1 MKRRNNQNPSVVE
14 IKSHHNQKIS
24 LFIPMSMEEDRNNR
38 LILVN
43 RQSQEEINLPVYFK
57 EVNANTRLLY
67 AVLDYKDQ
75 KDKLLE
81 GEFWDL
87 YLQNSK
93 GTQRVIGED
102 NTIEY
107 ERINEGETTF
117 HAYITKKGNISFK
130 HSKVELFAGVNK
142 VEFQNNRVLLVE
154 GRIEK
159 VDLKKVQEKYLSIT
173 DVSNSENRFPLEII
187 ERPKQQ
193 LDNFQALVELN
204 EGYTELLPNS
214 LKFTLGVELTE
225 DDSVLVKESPRLKYH
240 GTRDFEDIYRFNNED
255 TKLKLTIKPT
265 KKKKYLSVKI
275 LEDNPLKETAEKLE
289 LKVVKMRRGKRA
301 LKLYK
306 QIFNIASLLPKK
318 KNLVVFESFHG
329 KQYSDSPR
337 AVYEYMKVNEP
348 EYQLIW
354 SADRR
359 YYSELKSK
367 GLPVVRRFSVKWL
380 MVMTRAKY
388 WVTNTRI
395 PNWIPKPKGTEY
407 LQTWHGTPLKRLAV
421 DMEEVHMPGTNTFKY
436 KSNFIK
442 ETAKWDYLVA
452 PNQYSSEIF
461 ERAFLFNGEMI
472 ESGYPR
478 NDYLIQEDNQETID
492 GLKESLN
499 IPTDKKVIL
508 YAPTWRD
515 NQFYQ
520 KGKYKFDLSLN
531 LDRMRKELGEEY
543 VVVLRMHYL
552 IAENFDLGPYEG
564 FAYDLSKHEDIRDLY
579 LISDILITDY
589 SSVFFDYAN
598 LRRPIIFYVYD
609 LDEYRDSLRG
619 FYLDLETEAPGPL
632 TKSTSEVIQSIKE
645 FENKNYRLGTE
656 FEEFY
661 NRFCSWEDGG
671 SSRRVVEQVFKK

>member
-1 MKRRNNQNPSVVE
+1 MKRKEEQYPSVAD
-14 IKSHHNQKIS
+14 IRIHDNQQLSI
-24 LFIPMSMEEDRNNR
+24 FIPMSQEEDRNNR

-43 RQSQEEINLPVYFK
+43 RTNQEE
-57 EVNANTRLLY
+57 VNIPLKIRGVNNNIWLLY
-67 AVLDYKDQ
+67 GMLDYSQ
-75 KDKLLE
+75 WSNILLD
-81 GEFWDL
+81 GKYWDL
-87 YLQNSK
+87 YIQNSK
-93 GTQRVIGED
+93 GTQRV
-102 NTIEY
+102 NASNNSIEY
-107 ERINEGETTF
+107 ARINNNGVTF
-117 HAYITKKGNISFK
+117 HPYITKKGNVSFK
-130 HSKVELFAGVNK
+130 HSEVELFAGVNK
-142 VEFQNNRVLLVE
+142 VEFRNDEILRLE
-154 GRIEK
+154 GLIEK
-159 VDLKKVQEKYLSIT
+159 IDLNKVHEKYLTIT
-173 DVSNSENRFPLEII
+173 DVSNGEHRFPIEII
-187 ERPKQQ
+187 ERPNQQ
-193 LDNFQALVELN
+193 LDNFQAQVELN
-204 EGYTELLPNS
+204 EEYTELLPNS
-214 LKFTLGVELTE
+214 LKFSLGVELTGE
-225 DDSVLVKESPRLKYH
+225 DTVLIKESPRLKYH
-240 GTRDFEDIYRFNNED
+240 GMANFEDTYRFNNGD

-265 KKKKYLSVKI
+265 KKKRYLSVKI

-306 QIFNIASLLPKK
+306 RIFNIASLLPKK

-337 AVYEYMKVNEP
+337 AVYEYMKVNEL

-388 WVTNTRI
+388 WVTNTRL
-395 PNWIPKPKGTEY
+395 PTWIPKPKGTKY

-461 ERAFLFNGEMI
+461 ERAFLFNGKMI

-492 GLKESLN
+492 SLKKSLN
-499 IPTDKKVIL
+499 IPSDKKVIL

-531 LDRMRKELGEEY
+531 LDRMKEELGEDY

-564 FAYDLSKHEDIRDLY
+564 FVYDLSKHEDIRDLY
-579 LISDILITDY
+579 LISDLLITDY

-645 FENKNYRLGTE
+645 FENKNYRLGNE

>member
-1 MKRRNNQNPSVVE
+1 MKSNNKQEPCVVD
-14 IKSHHNQKIS
+14 IKIHENQKMSI
-24 LFIPMSMEEDRNNR
+24 FIPIDTKDRNNR

-43 RQSQEEINLPVYFK
+43 RNNQEEISLPIKIKY
-57 EVNANTRLLY
+57 VNGETQLLY
-67 AVLDYKDQ
+67 SVLDYFDLKGI
-75 KDKLLE
+75 LLN

-93 GTQRVIGED
+93 GTQRVICK
-102 NTIEY
+102 NNSIEFV
-107 ERINEGETTF
+107 RINGEAGTF

-130 HSKVELFAGVNK
+130 HSEVELFAGVNN
-142 VEFQNNRVLLVE
+142 VEFQNDGVLIVE
-154 GRIEK
+154 GLIEK
-159 VDLKKVQEKYLSIT
+159 IDLKRVHEKYLAIT
-173 DVSNSENRFPLEII
+173 DVSNNESRLPIDI
-187 ERPKQQ
+187 TERTGKQF
-193 LDNFQALVELN
+193 DTFQAQLKLDKKYIES
-204 EGYTELLPNS
+204 LPNS
-214 LKFTLGVELTE
+214 LKFTLGVEFTE
-225 DDSVLVKESPRLKYH
+225 EETVIVKESPRLKYH
-240 GTRDFEDIYRFNNED
+240 GAIKFEDTFTFNNED
-255 TKLKLTIKPT
+255 TKLKVTIKPT
-265 KKKKYLSVKI
+265 KKKRYLSVKI
-275 LEDNPLKETAEKLE
+275 LEDNPLKETADKLE

-306 QIFNIASLLPKK
+306 HIFNIASLLPKK

-359 YYSELKSK
+359 YYSDLKSK

-380 MVMTRAKY
+380 IVMTRAKY
-388 WVTNTRI
+388 WVTNTRL
-395 PNWIPKPKGTEY
+395 PNWIPKPRGTEY

-461 ERAFLFNGEMI
+461 ERAFLFNGKMI

-478 NDYLIQEDNQETID
+478 NDYLIQEDNKETIHE
-492 GLKESLN
+492 LKKSLN

-520 KGKYKFDLSLN
+520 KGKYKFDLSLD
-531 LDRMRKELGEEY
+531 LDHMKKELGEEY

-619 FYLDLETEAPGPL
+619 FYLDLETESPGPL
-632 TKSTSEVIQSIKE
+632 AKTTDDVIYSIKE
-645 FENKNYRLGTE
+645 FQMSNYLLGDN
-656 FEEFY
+656 FEKFY
-661 NRFCSWEDGG
+661 DRFCNWEDGE
-671 SSRRVVEQVFKK
+671 SSKRVVQEVFKK